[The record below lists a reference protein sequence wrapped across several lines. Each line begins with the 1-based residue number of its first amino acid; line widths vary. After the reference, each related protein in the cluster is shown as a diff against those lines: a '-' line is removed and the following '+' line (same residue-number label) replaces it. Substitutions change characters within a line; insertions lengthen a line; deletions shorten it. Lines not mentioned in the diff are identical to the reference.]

1 MIKKDIFNMNEIITI
16 VMAEVE
22 SIEFMEMY
30 GLEEEFEIPKPIESK
45 LSSLDNKDYI
55 EFIERIEE
63 MAKEVYKLKSGELNE
78 LNKCH
83 EEIVRESEKV
93 LSEFIIKE

>member
-1 MIKKDIFNMNEIITI
+1 MIKNDIFNMNEIITI

-22 SIEFMEMY
+22 AIEFMEMY
-30 GLEEEFEIPKPIESK
+30 GLEEEVEIPKPIESK
-45 LSSLDNKDYI
+45 LLSLDNKDYV
-55 EFIERIEE
+55 EFIEKIEE

-83 EEIVRESEKV
+83 EEIVRKSENV

>member
-1 MIKKDIFNMNEIITI
+1 MIKKDIFNMNEIVTI

-22 SIEFMEMY
+22 AIEFMEMY
-30 GLEEEFEIPKPIESK
+30 GLEEEVEIPKPIESK
-45 LSSLDNKDYI
+45 LSSLDNKDYV
-55 EFIERIEE
+55 EFIEKIEE

-83 EEIVRESEKV
+83 EEIVRESENI

>member
-1 MIKKDIFNMNEIITI
+1 MIKKDIFNMNEIVTI

-22 SIEFMEMY
+22 AIEFMEMY
-30 GLEEEFEIPKPIESK
+30 GLEEEVEIPKPIESK
-45 LSSLDNKDYI
+45 LSSLYNKDYV
-55 EFIERIEE
+55 EFIEKIEE

-83 EEIVRESEKV
+83 EEIVRESENI

>member
-1 MIKKDIFNMNEIITI
+1 MIKKDIFNMNEIVTI
-16 VMAEVE
+16 VMAELE
-22 SIEFMEMY
+22 AIEFMEMY
-30 GLEEEFEIPKPIESK
+30 GLEEEVEIPKPIESK
-45 LSSLDNKDYI
+45 LSSLDNKDYV
-55 EFIERIEE
+55 EFIEKIEE

-83 EEIVRESEKV
+83 EEIVRESENI